1 MPTSPLVDS
10 HIAAQPPLSGASRQR
25 QASGDRTAIP
35 ALSEQVVVTR
45 QAVYLES
52 MQGERK
58 MVDLKPTTTA
68 AEVLAQILGST
79 ASQGFMGDWI
89 LFEVFGEYFYME
101 RPVRSFE
108 SLVTIMKGWN
118 ADFRKNTFL
127 AKRSPLDRLT
137 RVEVSCDRIPGKSH
151 TVS

>member
-1 MPTSPLVDS
+1 
-10 HIAAQPPLSGASRQR
+10 
-25 QASGDRTAIP
+25 
-35 ALSEQVVVTR
+35 
-45 QAVYLES
+45 
-52 MQGERK
+52 
-58 MVDLKPTTTA
+58 
-68 AEVLAQILGST
+68 
-79 ASQGFMGDWI
+79 MGDWI
-89 LFEVFGEYFYME
+89 LFEVFGEYFNME

-137 RVEVSCDRIPGKSH
+137 RVEVSCERIPGKSH